1 MIYYELCEKIWGCS
15 PATEQ
20 IDGGIETVEL
30 IPEDDSGRRDR
41 SMIVDLND
49 DESTSHTA
57 TSGNT
62 QPSDKADEDDD
73 NLNEEE
79 TDHDTVQT
87 IDAGQQGTIGK
98 RRELLDE
105 KLKTN
110 RHDKMKRKLPVDSQ
124 MLGCAQEELAIKRQ
138 LVEQV
143 DKMDQRYAETMDKMS
158 QNIEKLTSSITDGF
172 LLLKQM
178 MGYQQPPTMYWQII
192 LMDLLTRLFPECHL
206 VILHLAIVIASIP
219 VNLTTYFL
227 MESTNNRPVS
237 EQINCTLHYN

>member
-98 RRELLDE
+98 RWELLDE
-105 KLKTN
+105 KLKT
-110 RHDKMKRKLPVDSQ
+110 R
-124 MLGCAQEELAIKRQ
+124 
-138 LVEQV
+138 
-143 DKMDQRYAETMDKMS
+143 
-158 QNIEKLTSSITDGF
+158 
-172 LLLKQM
+172 
-178 MGYQQPPTMYWQII
+178 
-192 LMDLLTRLFPECHL
+192 
-206 VILHLAIVIASIP
+206 
-219 VNLTTYFL
+219 
-227 MESTNNRPVS
+227 
-237 EQINCTLHYN
+237 